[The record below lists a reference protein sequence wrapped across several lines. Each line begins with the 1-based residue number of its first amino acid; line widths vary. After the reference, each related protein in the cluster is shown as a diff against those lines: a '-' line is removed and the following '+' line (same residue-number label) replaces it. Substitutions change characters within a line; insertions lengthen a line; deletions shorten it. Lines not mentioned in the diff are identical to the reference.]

1 MSGFYSSDQLD
12 LLSPYFDKNFDMLP
26 ILNEKTSYHYLQQF
40 FNSLLPTTVIKDSY
54 IVKLVALKNETPD
67 SAKNFN
73 KTLQDGI
80 EILVRTKLIR
90 EFAKDHAA
98 KL

>member
-1 MSGFYSSDQLD
+1 
-12 LLSPYFDKNFDMLP
+12 
-26 ILNEKTSYHYLQQF
+26 
-40 FNSLLPTTVIKDSY
+40 VIKDSY
-54 IVKLVALKNETPD
+54 IVKLVALKNDTPD
-67 SAKNFN
+67 SAKNFSN
-73 KTLQDGI
+73 MLQDGI